1 MLCNKYSNY
10 LHIYSYDLRR
20 IFLSLELHRSLFAI
34 IAISDYSF
42 KW

>member
-1 MLCNKYSNY
+1 MLCNKYSDY
-10 LHIYSYDLRR
+10 LHVYSYDLRR
-20 IFLSLELHRSLFAI
+20 IFHYLELHCSLFAI